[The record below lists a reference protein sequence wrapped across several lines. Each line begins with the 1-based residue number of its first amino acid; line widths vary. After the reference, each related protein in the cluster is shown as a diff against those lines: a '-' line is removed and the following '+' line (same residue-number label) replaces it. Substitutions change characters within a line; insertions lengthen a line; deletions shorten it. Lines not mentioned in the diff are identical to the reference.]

1 MRMMMMIEIPPARRF
16 RLAAFLTGLMVGGVL
31 VLALV

>member
-1 MRMMMMIEIPPARRF
+1 MRMMMMIDIPPARRF
-16 RLAAFLTGLMVGGVL
+16 WLATFLLGLMLGGGV